1 MSRPEAIETRMTQWI
16 AEHKPAAGEWIV
28 AAGFNPKLAVVRG
41 FDKTFAD
48 RIAADNPLLLL
59 SLDHRVAVMNSKAI
73 DLCRPEAEPN
83 GLVREGAVFL
93 LMNRVWSLQPDAVR
107 RDATERF
114 GQAASRFGITTV
126 GSPMMVPADL
136 QTAEAMIAEGRM
148 PVRLVAGALGA
159 NAPARTAFAEYNDA
173 RKSPDPER
181 LSIGPT
187 MYQLDGSLLG
197 WGAALFQVY
206 KDSIWTSGLLAMPP
220 DEINRLVRASAVG
233 DAGLVVDATGDLAVH
248 LLFDALEKE
257 PSMRVRAD
265 GLDVMTPADR
275 ARLPRIARTGLI
287 ASLQPTQFP
296 FRLFLQS
303 SIGEDQMASAMPYR
317 ALVDAGVPVTIN
329 SDWPITAQ
337 TFKPMQVMEWA
348 VTRAGWRPEEGLT
361 IAQALRAYTL
371 DAARALGAQ
380 DRVGSIEV
388 GKKAD
393 LVVLDRNPIDL
404 TATPEQLSEIAVRLT
419 VSGGTIEFED
429 RPVARAAP
437 ASSGAGKSRR

>member
-1 MSRPEAIETRMTQWI
+1 MRPSQLQSQTTHPGQFSGDRPALVSRMLFAGMLAAGTLMVGAPGVAGAAASNPAAAATAAPSAPTLVLINGHVITMDAGGTLAEAVAVSGDRIVAVGPTTVIKALSGAGTRIIDLEGRTLLPGFIDSRIHGPFGFWELSFAAALVQSDGSPMSRPEAIETRMTQWI

-173 RKSPDPER
+173 RKSPEPER
-181 LSIGPT
+181 VSI
-187 MYQLDGSLLG
+187 
-197 WGAALFQVY
+197 
-206 KDSIWTSGLLAMPP
+206 
-220 DEINRLVRASAVG
+220 
-233 DAGLVVDATGDLAVH
+233 
-248 LLFDALEKE
+248 
-257 PSMRVRAD
+257 
-265 GLDVMTPADR
+265 
-275 ARLPRIARTGLI
+275 
-287 ASLQPTQFP
+287 
-296 FRLFLQS
+296 
-303 SIGEDQMASAMPYR
+303 
-317 ALVDAGVPVTIN
+317 
-329 SDWPITAQ
+329 
-337 TFKPMQVMEWA
+337 
-348 VTRAGWRPEEGLT
+348 
-361 IAQALRAYTL
+361 
-371 DAARALGAQ
+371 
-380 DRVGSIEV
+380 
-388 GKKAD
+388 
-393 LVVLDRNPIDL
+393 
-404 TATPEQLSEIAVRLT
+404 
-419 VSGGTIEFED
+419 
-429 RPVARAAP
+429 
-437 ASSGAGKSRR
+437 